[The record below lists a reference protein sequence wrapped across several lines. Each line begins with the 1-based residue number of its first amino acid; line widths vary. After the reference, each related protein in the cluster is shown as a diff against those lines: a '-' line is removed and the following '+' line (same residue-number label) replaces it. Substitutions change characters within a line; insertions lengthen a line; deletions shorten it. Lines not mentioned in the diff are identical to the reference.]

1 MDGECMDNNEILKL
15 GDAAARKALTD
26 VEFRK
31 RLVADGNKAI
41 KEEYGKEFPVKVT
54 FHDFTDKKLTF
65 VLPAKTE
72 HGELGDDAL
81 SSVTGGLRDIDLPPV
96 FNMRFKSRSVHKS
109 GLMYAVYPRPLLI
122 STLPGGAI
130 NIPQQRHK
138 HPPHL
143 SNRT

>member
-1 MDGECMDNNEILKL
+1 MDNNEILKL
-15 GDAAARKALTD
+15 GDAAARKARTD

-81 SSVTGGLRDIDLPPV
+81 SSVTGGLEQGIDLHAA
-96 FNMRFKSRSVHKS
+96 FDRFKSRSVKIVA
-109 GLMYAVYPRPLLI
+109 MYAVYPRPLLI

>member
-72 HGELGDDAL
+72 HGELDDDAL
-81 SSVTGGLRDIDLPPV
+81 SYVTGGLEQGIPSPAFLKRHLSKEVRKIR
-96 FNMRFKSRSVHKS
+96 M
-109 GLMYAVYPRPLLI
+109 MYGVYPRK
-122 STLPGGAI
+122 G
-130 NIPQQRHK
+130 
-138 HPPHL
+138 
-143 SNRT
+143 